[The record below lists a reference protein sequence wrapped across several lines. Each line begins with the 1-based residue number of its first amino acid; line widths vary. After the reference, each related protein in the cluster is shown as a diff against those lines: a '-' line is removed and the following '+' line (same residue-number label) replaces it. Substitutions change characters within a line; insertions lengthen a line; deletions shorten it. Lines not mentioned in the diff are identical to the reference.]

1 MYLLQKPTVPDGAY
15 VTHTQIHYTPKDV
28 LHRRL
33 IQTIYRRLV
42 KEKRACPDVGS
53 HWDTIGF
60 QGTDPCTDLNRSMGV
75 LSLLQVRRQNK
86 HAQPFC

>member
-1 MYLLQKPTVPDGAY
+1 M
-15 VTHTQIHYTPKDV
+15 
-28 LHRRL
+28 HRRL
-33 IQTIYRRLV
+33 IQTIYRRIT

-75 LSLLQVRRQNK
+75 LSLLQVQPQNK
-86 HAQPFC
+86 HASVVRSPAGSLDEQCVYVFGKCRLDYYHDSA